1 MSLKSELLEVIE
13 NYLENTI
20 YELVNV
26 VYQKEGYGWV
36 LRILIDKEGGIQLDD
51 CTIVSR
57 AISSILD
64 ENEDL
69 YNRLDDSYSLEVSS
83 PGVNRPLIKLSDFDR
98 FKENDVKVVLKSP
111 IDLTIENRIR
121 YKGYLKGIKDNNIIL
136 ILDDKEILIDFNL
149 IKKANIIYKF

>member
-1 MSLKSELLEVIE
+1 MSLKSELLELIE

-20 YELVNV
+20 YELVDLI
-26 VYQKEGYGWV
+26 YQREGYGWV

-51 CTIVSR
+51 CTIVSK
-57 AISSILD
+57 AVSAILD
-64 ENEDL
+64 EDEDL

-83 PGVNRPLIKLSDFDR
+83 PGVNRPLIKLNDFDR
-98 FKENDVKVVLKSP
+98 FKDNDVKIVLHSP
-111 IDLTIENRIR
+111 IDLAIENRIR
-121 YKGYLKGIKDNNIIL
+121 YKGYLKGIVNNDIIL